1 MFRTR
6 LRSAIR
12 ALAKGEAPFQPADLG
27 AAPIPTYCGDTV
39 LRATPGKGDDGGD
52 ERELILAHSRRVMA
66 AIRSGDGLR
75 GEARDDHVIGRL
87 KELEASYS

>member
-6 LRSAIR
+6 LRSAMR

-27 AAPIPTYCGDTV
+27 ETPIPTYCGDTV
-39 LRATPGKGDDGGD
+39 LRASPGNGD
-52 ERELILAHSRRVMA
+52 ERELILAHSRRVIQ

-75 GEARDDHVIGRL
+75 GTARDTHIIERL
-87 KELEASYS
+87 KELEAGYS